1 MFAAGRA
8 SCWKEKLRRKPPTG
22 VWFAEASSK
31 KMGIAYLL
39 QLSLFGPVTLRS
51 NDREIRIKSLKL
63 RAMLGYIAL
72 SDSLLETRER
82 LVGLLWSESAEAQA
96 RAVLRQVIRE
106 LREIFLDA
114 GSDGLHVSSYQIGFA
129 RGAIDVDVWAVL
141 GAAEAAEVHPLLLEH
156 PHLTDELL
164 VALED
169 LDPAFRAWVLAKRH
183 TLNDRLLRAME
194 NVLARQ
200 AHDPR
205 DEDHVAEAILNL
217 DPTHEEACRR
227 LMRAH
232 AIAGNTARA
241 LSSYKSL
248 WDLLEKDYDMEP
260 SPATQQ
266 LVAEIKMGAFESH
279 RPRRG
284 QSTEPHINSLGA
296 QIPEQRQA
304 IPAHAM
310 PPANP
315 GMRLLL
321 SFPPVD
327 VQEVGPDKSH
337 LVFGF
342 RRLLIASLVRFRE
355 WKITDAPFPDNTDAR
370 REVGARYEI
379 QMYSHQFQGS
389 VRLTIM
395 LKDVDSDFYIWTDG
409 FELELANWFDSQ
421 VRVVRRIAMALNVH
435 LSAERLRRFSE
446 RPDIS
451 LGVYDKWLRCQTLV
465 RTFDPQHWKRL
476 SDQFAEIIAAAPG
489 FVPAYCGLAD
499 LHSIEHIA
507 HPGILRARD
516 REQKALE
523 LAREAV
529 QLDPSDM
536 HAHRCLAWAH
546 AMAKQYAQAEL
557 HIQVA
562 CDLNPSDSWTAISA
576 ALLFAFCGE
585 IERASVLGHA
595 ALDLTLAPSRTH
607 WAYQVDI
614 QFIIGD
620 YAAAVD
626 ASDRAQDVL
635 WGVAAWRTA
644 ALAHMGRS
652 AEAAA
657 EGQRFLSRIHANWFG
672 AEPPTDEKIV
682 QWLLHLYPLRR
693 REDWERFRDGL
704 RAAGLP
710 TRRTEHYG

>member
-1 MFAAGRA
+1 VYAARRA
-8 SCWKEKLRRKPPTG
+8 ELLAGKLRRKPPTG

-31 KMGIAYLL
+31 KMGVAYLL

-82 LVGLLWSESAEAQA
+82 LVGLLWSESAEVQA

-106 LREIFLDA
+106 LREIFSDA
-114 GSDGLHVSSYQIGFA
+114 GSDGLHVSSYQIGLV
-129 RGAIDVDVWAVL
+129 RGAVDVDVRAVL
-141 GAAEAAEVHPLLLEH
+141 GAAEASEVHPLLLERQ
-156 PHLTDELL
+156 HLTDELL
-164 VALED
+164 AGLED

-183 TLNDRLLRAME
+183 TLNDRLLRALE
-194 NVLARQ
+194 NTLAKQ
-200 AHDPR
+200 SYDPR
-205 DEDHVAEAILNL
+205 EAGHVAEAILNL

-232 AIAGNTARA
+232 AIVGNTARA

-266 LVAEIKMGAFESH
+266 LVAEIKMGAFESD

-284 QSTEPHINSLGA
+284 QSTEPHINSLA
-296 QIPEQRQA
+296 ARIPEHRQA
-304 IPAHAM
+304 TTAPLCL
-310 PPANP
+310 PPS

-355 WKITDAPFPDNTDAR
+355 WKITDAPFPDNADAR
-370 REVGARYEI
+370 REGARYEI

-395 LKDVDSDFYIWTDG
+395 LKELDSDFYIWTDG
-409 FELELANWFDSQ
+409 FELELTNWFDSQ

-435 LSAERLRRFSE
+435 LSVERLRRFSE

-476 SDQFAEIIAAAPG
+476 ASQFAEIIAAAPG

-499 LHSIEHIA
+499 LHTIEHIA

-546 AMAKQYAQAEL
+546 AMAKQYGQAEL

-576 ALLFAFCGE
+576 ALLFAFCGK
-585 IERASVLGHA
+585 IEQASVLGHS

-607 WAYQVDI
+607 
-614 QFIIGD
+614 G
-620 YAAAVD
+620 
-626 ASDRAQDVL
+626 
-635 WGVAAWRTA
+635 
-644 ALAHMGRS
+644 
-652 AEAAA
+652 
-657 EGQRFLSRIHANWFG
+657 
-672 AEPPTDEKIV
+672 
-682 QWLLHLYPLRR
+682 PLC
-693 REDWERFRDGL
+693 
-704 RAAGLP
+704 
-710 TRRTEHYG
+710 

>member
-1 MFAAGRA
+1 M
-8 SCWKEKLRRKPPTG
+8 G
-22 VWFAEASSK
+22 VAH
-31 KMGIAYLL
+31 LL

-63 RAMLGYIAL
+63 RAMLGYLAL

-82 LVGLLWSESAEAQA
+82 LVGLLWSESAEPQA
-96 RAVLRQVIRE
+96 RAVLRQVTRE
-106 LREIFLDA
+106 LREIFSDA
-114 GSDGLHVSSYQIGFA
+114 GSDGLHVSSYQIGFV

-141 GAAEAAEVHPLLLEH
+141 GAAEAAEVHPLLLER
-156 PHLTDELL
+156 PHLADDLL
-164 VALED
+164 AGLED

-183 TLNDRLLRAME
+183 TLNDRLSRALE
-194 NVLARQ
+194 NALAKQSR
-200 AHDPR
+200 DPR
-205 DEDHVAEAILNL
+205 DEGRVAEAILNL

-227 LMRAH
+227 LMRAY
-232 AIAGNTARA
+232 ASAGNTARA
-241 LSSYKSL
+241 LSSYRSL
-248 WDLLEKDYDMEP
+248 WDLLDKDYDMEP
-260 SPATQQ
+260 SLATQQ
-266 LVAEIKMGAFESH
+266 LVAEIKMGAFESD
-279 RPRRG
+279 RPIQG
-284 QSTEPHINSLGA
+284 LSTGLHVESRA
-296 QIPEQRQA
+296 AAIPEPPQ
-304 IPAHAM
+304 PM
-310 PPANP
+310 PVHTMPSTNL

-327 VQEVGPDKSH
+327 VREVGADKSH
-337 LVFGF
+337 LVLGF

-355 WKITDAPFPDNTDAR
+355 WGITDAPFPGPIDAH
-370 REVGARYEI
+370 REGGARYEI
-379 QMYSHQFQGS
+379 QMYSNQSQGS

-395 LKDVDSDFYIWTDG
+395 LKELDTDLYIWTDG
-409 FELELANWFDSQ
+409 FELELTNWFDSQ

-476 SDQFAEIIAAAPG
+476 ASQFAEIIAAAPG

-499 LHSIEHIA
+499 LHTIEHIA
-507 HPGILRARD
+507 HPGIFRARD

-546 AMAKQYAQAEL
+546 AMAKQYGQAEL

-576 ALLFAFCGE
+576 ALLFAFCGK
-585 IERASVLGHA
+585 IEQASVLGHT

-607 WAYQVDI
+607 WAYQADI
-614 QFIIGD
+614 QFLIGD

-626 ASDRAQDVL
+626 AADRAQDVL

-644 ALAHMGRS
+644 ALAHLGRG

-657 EGQRFLSRIHANWFG
+657 EGQRFLSRTRANWFG
-672 AEPPTDEKIV
+672 PEPPTDEKIV

>member
-1 MFAAGRA
+1 
-8 SCWKEKLRRKPPTG
+8 
-22 VWFAEASSK
+22 
-31 KMGIAYLL
+31 LL

-51 NDREIRIKSLKL
+51 NNREIRIKSLKL

-82 LVGLLWSESAEAQA
+82 LVGLLWSESGEAQA

-106 LREIFLDA
+106 LREIFSDA
-114 GSDGLHVSSYQIGFA
+114 GSDGLHVSSYQIGLE
-129 RGAIDVDVWAVL
+129 REAIDVDVWAVL
-141 GAAEAAEVHPLLLEH
+141 GAAEAAEVHSLLLER

-164 VALED
+164 VGLED

-183 TLNDRLLRAME
+183 TLRDRLLRGLE
-194 NVLARQ
+194 NVLGQQ
-200 AHDPR
+200 ADNPR
-205 DEDHVAEAILNL
+205 DEGYVAEAILNL
-217 DPTHEEACRR
+217 DPTHEAACRR

-232 AIAGNTARA
+232 ATAGNTARA
-241 LSSYKSL
+241 LSTYKSL
-248 WDLLEKDYDMEP
+248 WDLLEQDYDMEP
-260 SPATQQ
+260 AAATQQ
-266 LVAEIKMGAFESH
+266 LVAEIKMGAFEPD
-279 RPRRG
+279 RPTRG
-284 QSTEPHINSLGA
+284 LSTELLVDGQA
-296 QIPEQRQA
+296 AAIPERPQPIRA
-304 IPAHAM
+304 VSSP
-310 PPANP
+310 NP
-315 GMRLLL
+315 EMRLLL

-327 VQEVGPDKSH
+327 VQAVGPDKSH
-337 LVFGF
+337 LVLGF

-355 WKITDAPFPDNTDAR
+355 WGVTDAPFPGQIDAH
-370 REVGARYEI
+370 REGGARYEI
-379 QMYSHQFQGS
+379 QMYSNQSQGS

-395 LKDVDSDFYIWTDG
+395 LKELDSDLYIWTDG
-409 FELELANWFDSQ
+409 FELELTNWFDSQ

-476 SDQFAEIIAAAPG
+476 ASQFAEIIAAAPG

-499 LHSIEHIA
+499 LHTIEHIA
-507 HPGILRARD
+507 HPGIFRARD

-536 HAHRCLAWAH
+536 HAHRCLAWVH
-546 AMAKQYAQAEL
+546 AMAKQYGQAEV

-562 CDLNPSDSWTAISA
+562 YDLNPSDSWIAISA
-576 ALLFAFCGE
+576 ALLFAFCGK
-585 IERASVLGHA
+585 IEQASVIGLA

-607 WAYQVDI
+607 WAYQADI
-614 QFIIGD
+614 QFLIGD

-626 ASDRAQDVL
+626 AADRAQDVL

-644 ALAHMGRS
+644 ALAHLGRS

-657 EGQRFLSRIHANWFG
+657 EGQRFLSRTRANWFG

-710 TRRTEHYG
+710 TRQTEHYG

>member
-1 MFAAGRA
+1 MPRKLLAG
-8 SCWKEKLRRKPPTG
+8 KLRRKPPTG

-31 KMGIAYLL
+31 KMGVAYLL
-39 QLSLFGPVTLRS
+39 LSLFGPVTLRS

-63 RAMLGYIAL
+63 RAMIGYIAL

-96 RAVLRQVIRE
+96 RAVLRQVTRE
-106 LREIFLDA
+106 LREIFSDA
-114 GSDGLHVSSYQIGFA
+114 GSDGLHVSSYQIGFV
-129 RGAIDVDVWAVL
+129 REAINVDVWTVL
-141 GAAEAAEVHPLLLEH
+141 DAAEAAEVHPLLLER
-156 PHLTDELL
+156 PHLADDLL
-164 VALED
+164 AGLED

-183 TLNDRLLRAME
+183 TLNDRLLRALE
-194 NVLARQ
+194 NALAKQ
-200 AHDPR
+200 SHDPG
-205 DEDHVAEAILNL
+205 DEGRVAEAILNL

-232 AIAGNTARA
+232 ASAGNTARA
-241 LSSYKSL
+241 LSSYRSL
-248 WDLLEKDYDMEP
+248 WDLLDKDYDMEP

-266 LVAEIKMGAFESH
+266 LVAEIKMGAFEPD
-279 RPRRG
+279 RPT
-284 QSTEPHINSLGA
+284 QDLSTGLHVDSRA
-296 QIPEQRQA
+296 AAIPEPPQ
-304 IPAHAM
+304 PMPVHAM
-310 PPANP
+310 PSTNP
-315 GMRLLL
+315 GVRLLL

-327 VQEVGPDKSH
+327 VREVGADKSH
-337 LVFGF
+337 LVLGF

-355 WKITDAPFPDNTDAR
+355 WGITDAPFPGQIDAQ
-370 REVGARYEI
+370 REAGARYEI
-379 QMYSHQFQGS
+379 QMYSNQFQGS

-395 LKDVDSDFYIWTDG
+395 LKELDSDFYIWTDG
-409 FELELANWFDSQ
+409 FELELTNWFDSQ

-446 RPDIS
+446 RPDVS

-476 SDQFAEIIAAAPG
+476 ASQFAEIIAAAPG

-499 LHSIEHIA
+499 LHTIEHIA
-507 HPGILRARD
+507 HPGTHRARD

-536 HAHRCLAWAH
+536 NAHRCLAWAH
-546 AMAKQYAQAEL
+546 AMAKQYGQAEL
-557 HIQVA
+557 HIHVA

-576 ALLFAFCGE
+576 ALLFAFCGK
-585 IERASVLGHA
+585 IEQASVLGHA

-607 WAYQVDI
+607 WAYQADI
-614 QFIIGD
+614 QFLVGD

-626 ASDRAQDVL
+626 AADRAQDVL

-644 ALAHMGRS
+644 ALAHLGRS

-657 EGQRFLSRIHANWFG
+657 EGQRFLSRTRANWVG
-672 AEPPTDEKIV
+672 AEPPTDEAIV
-682 QWLLHLYPLRR
+682 RWLLHLHPLRR